1 MTKKTINIE
10 HYQIDQDTEYS
21 VEAVLEAAKQAGIFK
36 EIEDGLSGFLRG
48 GDVIAFLTQCEDLA
62 IALIVNSKN
71 PRTKWRLKIDLM
83 KIAKFKSS
91 QQDCFESYN
100 TFKKFPAHKGHI
112 LSSHLLKV

>member
-21 VEAVLEAAKQAGIFK
+21 VEAVLEAAKQAGIFS

-48 GDVIAFLTQCEDLA
+48 GDVIAFLSQCEDLA
-62 IALIVNSKN
+62 IKLIVSSKN
-71 PRTKWRLKIDLM
+71 PRTKWRLKIDLI
-83 KIAKFKSS
+83 KISQFKWY
-91 QQDCFESYN
+91 QQEVFSDYGSLQ
-100 TFKKFPAHKGHI
+100 KFPAHKGKI